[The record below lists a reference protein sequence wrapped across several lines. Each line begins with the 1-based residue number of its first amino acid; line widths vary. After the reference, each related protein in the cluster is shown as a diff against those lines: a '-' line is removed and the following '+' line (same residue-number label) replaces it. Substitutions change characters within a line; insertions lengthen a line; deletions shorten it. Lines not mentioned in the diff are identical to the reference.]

1 MAQAVQKITLNA
13 GRDIPFNKLVL
24 SQQNVRKTKAG
35 VSIEELAEDIARRGL
50 LTSLNVRAEVDGDG
64 NETGIYRIPAGGRR
78 YRALELLVAQK
89 KLAKTAAI
97 PCIVSKSETL
107 ESEDSLAENIKRV
120 DLHPLDEFRA
130 IMTLREQ
137 GLDEEE
143 IAARFHMSVA
153 TVKQRLRLA
162 SVSPRLLELYANDE
176 MKLGQVMAFSITNDH
191 VRQEQVWD
199 TISRSHNQDAYYIRR
214 MLTETAVRASDRRA
228 VYLGIDVYEAAGGVV
243 MRDLF
248 EQDNGGWL
256 QDPALLE
263 KLVLERL
270 TVDVGALKADEGW
283 KWVDAA
289 FDFPYGHT
297 SGLRRFYGERAEYT
311 EEELARYD
319 ALKAEYDKLEA
330 EYAEAE
336 DYSEETEA
344 RLELLGNELDTLN
357 DRPYVFDPEDVARGG
372 AFISLAASGEL
383 KIERGFV
390 RPEDEAA
397 TEPDGSDAVGS
408 NSGDSDEEGSYAIV
422 AASGNGGISINGKP
436 AGDEESED
444 DDGKARPLSDRL
456 IEDLTAARTVALR
469 NALASNPSIAFIAA
483 LHVVVL
489 KIFYRYGADS
499 CLEIM
504 LQHTAF
510 SQTQGLGDTVW
521 AKEIGERQ
529 EAWGYDLP
537 GNAGEVWDY
546 LIALDQDSRMAL
558 FAHCVSLSLNATI
571 QAWNRRT
578 KENVHARQL
587 ARSLGFGMVDAGWAP
602 TVDNYLG
609 RVTKAHILQAVREAK
624 GEQSVQL
631 IDHLKKSD
639 MAREAARLLE
649 GSEWLPEVLRFP
661 ADENAGEPEVVAA
674 ATDAIV
680 EGKVVEGTEV
690 DLRAFLVEGQDAEEA
705 SADPADD
712 DGGYLDAA
720 Q

>member
-1 MAQAVQKITLNA
+1 MAQAIQKVTLNA
-13 GRDIPFNKLVL
+13 GRDIPFDKLIL

-35 VSIEELAEDIARRGL
+35 VSIEELAEDIAHRGL
-50 LTSLNVRAEVDGDG
+50 LTSLNVRAEVDDDG

-78 YRALELLVAQK
+78 YRALELLVNQK
-89 KLAKTAAI
+89 KLSKTAGI
-97 PCIVSKSETL
+97 PCIVSKGKTL
-107 ESEDSLAENIKRV
+107 EAEDSLAENVTRV

-162 SVSPRLLELYANDE
+162 SVSPRLLELYVNDE

-214 MLTETAVRASDRRA
+214 MLTETAVRASDRRT
-228 VYLGIDVYEAAGGVV
+228 VYVGIEIYEAAGGAV

-263 KLVLERL
+263 QLVLEKL
-270 TVDVGALKADEGW
+270 TADTETLKTEEGW

-311 EEELARYD
+311 EEELARHD
-319 ALKAEYDKLEA
+319 ALKAEYDKLDA

-336 DYSEETEA
+336 DHSEETEA
-344 RLELLGNELDTLN
+344 QLEELGNQLDALN
-357 DRPYVFDPEDVARGG
+357 DRPYVFDPQEVARGG
-372 AFISLAASGEL
+372 AFVSLGANGEL

-390 RPEDEAA
+390 RPEDEPVIE
-397 TEPDGSDAVGS
+397 TDG
-408 NSGDSDEEGSYAIV
+408 NNDSDDGA
-422 AASGNGGISINGKP
+422 GNVDVTAPSAPAGVTINGKP
-436 AGDEESED
+436 VGVEEPEEE
-444 DDGKARPLSDRL
+444 DGKIRPLSDRI

-469 NALASNPSIAFIAA
+469 NALANDPVMAFIAA
-483 LHVVVL
+483 LHVAVL
-489 KIFYRYGADS
+489 KIFYRYGSGS
-499 CLEIM
+499 CLEIT

-521 AKEIGERQ
+521 AKEIEQRQ
-529 EAWGYDLP
+529 ESWGYDLP
-537 GNAGEVWDY
+537 GNAEEVWDY

-558 FAHCVSLSLNATI
+558 FAHCVSLSVNTTV

-578 KENVHARQL
+578 KETAHAKQL
-587 ARSLGFGMVDAGWAP
+587 ARSLGFGMVEAGWTP
-602 TVDNYLG
+602 TVDYLG

-624 GEQSVQL
+624 GEQSAQL
-631 IDHLKKSD
+631 IDHLKKPD

-649 GSEWLPEVLRFP
+649 GSGWLPEVLRLP
-661 ADENAGEPEVVAA
+661 IDEIVAEGDADAA
-674 ATDAIV
+674 AGNEVAEDDTV
-680 EGKVVEGTEV
+680 ENTTV
-690 DLRAFLVEGQDAEEA
+690 DLPAFLTEDEEA
-705 SADPADD
+705 AETASDPVDD
-712 DGGYLDAA
+712 DSGHLEAA
-720 Q
+720 E

>member
-1 MAQAVQKITLNA
+1 MAQAIQKITLNA
-13 GRDIPFNKLVL
+13 GRDVPFNKLVL

-35 VSIEELAEDIARRGL
+35 VSIEELAEDIAHRGL
-50 LTSLNVRAEVDGDG
+50 LTSLNVRAEVDTDG

-78 YRALELLVAQK
+78 YRALELLVNQK
-89 KLAKTAAI
+89 KLSKTAAV
-97 PCIVSKSETL
+97 PCIVSKGDTL
-107 ESEDSLAENIKRV
+107 EVEDSLAENVSRV

-130 IMTLREQ
+130 IMTLRQ
-137 GLDEEE
+137 DGLDEEE

-162 SVSPRLLELYANDE
+162 SVSPRLLEFYTNDE

-228 VYLGIDVYEAAGGVV
+228 VYVGIDVYEAAGGVV

-263 KLVLERL
+263 QLVLEKL
-270 TVDVGALKADEGW
+270 TTNAETLKAGEGW
-283 KWVDAA
+283 KWVEAA

-297 SGLRRFYGERAEYT
+297 SGLRRFYGERAEYS
-311 EEELARYD
+311 EEELARHD
-319 ALKAEYDKLEA
+319 ALKAEYDRLDA

-336 DYSEETEA
+336 DQSDETEA
-344 RLELLGNELDTLN
+344 RLEELGNALDALN
-357 DRPYVFDPEDVARGG
+357 DRPYVFDSQDISRGG
-372 AFISLAASGEL
+372 AFISLAANGEL

-390 RPEDEAA
+390 RPEDEPVAEPHGVDADDGDAHQGDAVIAA
-397 TEPDGSDAVGS
+397 TSA
-408 NSGDSDEEGSYAIV
+408 
-422 AASGNGGISINGKP
+422 NGGISINGMP
-436 AGDEESED
+436 VGVEELEE
-444 DDGKARPLSDRL
+444 DDGKVRPLSDRV

-469 NALASNPSIAFIAA
+469 NALANDPVIAFIAA

-499 CLEIM
+499 CLEITV
-504 LQHTAF
+504 QHTAF

-521 AKEIGERQ
+521 AKEIEQRQ
-529 EAWGYDLP
+529 ESWGYDLP
-537 GNAGEVWDY
+537 GNADEVWNY

-558 FAHCVSLSLNATI
+558 FAHCVSLSVNTTV

-578 KENVHARQL
+578 KETAHGKQL
-587 ARSLGFGMVDAGWAP
+587 ARSLEFDMVAVGWTP

-624 GEQSVQL
+624 GEQSTQL
-631 IDHLKKSD
+631 IDHLKKPD

-649 GSEWLPEVLRFP
+649 GSGWLPEVLRLPVDQIP
-661 ADENAGEPEVVAA
+661 AEAAVAPD
-674 ATDAIV
+674 T
-680 EGKVVEGTEV
+680 VVEDETAEV
-690 DLRAFLVEGQDAEEA
+690 AKVHLPAFLTDGEEVAEATTDPIDNDGEHLEA
-705 SADPADD
+705 AE
-712 DGGYLDAA
+712 
-720 Q
+720 